1 VSNKFGALTCAQYFS
16 KYLEKYSVRAKG
28 GIADTDVNG
37 NIRTGIYPS
46 QTAGKAEDVEKLTII
61 STTESPTLKRI
72 ARVTNYDS
80 DNFYAETLLRT
91 VSKKRTGSAA
101 YDSCGVAASK
111 VFKDLGIDDS
121 YGIDLVDGSGLSP
134 QNKVTAD
141 FVCRYLVAVSKEPFF
156 KEFLRSLSKVGE
168 NGTAKN
174 LLPNLPASMAVRL
187 KTGTMDGVKA
197 YAGYVDTGNG
207 DRLAFT
213 IISNGHDA
221 SSSAAGEYLNRI
233 LQKVVSIY

>member
-1 VSNKFGALTCAQYFS
+1 MPLGKNDFRVRGALPNPAKQCADLFASYLRTHGISISSNSLQVYSRPDSLRIVLDYYSSDYYTIAQYTNLTSNNIYAESIF
-16 KYLEKYSVRAKG
+16 KYLGYAKYGKGSFANGSKVVMDYFKEKKL
-28 GIADTDVNG
+28 DVNG
-37 NIRTGIYPS
+37 
-46 QTAGKAEDVEKLTII
+46 V
-61 STTESPTLKRI
+61 
-72 ARVTNYDS
+72 RV
-80 DNFYAETLLRT
+80 
-91 VSKKRTGSAA
+91 
-101 YDSCGVAASK
+101 
-111 VFKDLGIDDS
+111 
-121 YGIDLVDGSGLSP
+121 VDGSGLSP